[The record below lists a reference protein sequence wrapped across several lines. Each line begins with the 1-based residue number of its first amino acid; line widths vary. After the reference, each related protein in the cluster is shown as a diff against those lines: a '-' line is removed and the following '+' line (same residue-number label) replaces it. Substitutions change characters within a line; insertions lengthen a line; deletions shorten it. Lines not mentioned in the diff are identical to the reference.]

1 MASSRHNMGL
11 AKRGWAS
18 NHLMFTRSQSHTAA
32 HNIFAIITYGQT
44 EIPRL
49 NSDNFKLACSQ
60 QEGWKH
66 SFNISASTVPKTIW
80 KKIMKGRSACVKASV
95 ATGVISDSTRQ
106 TNLLDIYIYLYV
118 FIFVFSVYVY
128 ILKKELRSFPC

>member
-1 MASSRHNMGL
+1 MGSSRHNMGL

-44 EIPRL
+44 ENPRL

-80 KKIMKGRSACVKASV
+80 KKIMKGRSAYAKVSV

-106 TNLLDIYIYLYV
+106 TNLFDIYIYLYLY
-118 FIFVFSVYVY
+118 FLSAFTY
-128 ILKKELRSFPC
+128 LKKS